1 VRKSWSKA
9 VAHLKAP
16 PMSLCARTCAGLE
29 ASPRPGQRLAEQQH
43 AAAHSIA
50 DVRKALACLRRG
62 WRETQLDARR
72 RPLYLSDALALSAG
86 GGGAAEAVR
95 LQDFALQFV
104 LAHHQ
109 KRGGGGG
116 GGGGGGAGADAAGE
130 A

>member
-1 VRKSWSKA
+1 
-9 VAHLKAP
+9 
-16 PMSLCARTCAGLE
+16 MSLCTRTCAGLE
-29 ASPRPGQRLAEQQH
+29 ASPRPGQRLAEQH
-43 AAAHSIA
+43 AAAALSIA

-62 WRETQLDARR
+62 WREAQLDAPR
-72 RPLYLSDALALSAG
+72 RPLYLSDALALST

-116 GGGGGGAGADAAGE
+116 GGAGADAAGE